1 MTPAALL
8 ETAILLGLFVL
19 AGGGYGGL
27 YSIGRL
33 RSHTNLMRAGG
44 VCWLI
49 AFGIALAIAF
59 ATPLD
64 PGWKLLILAS
74 AVVYAIIPPVT
85 WRYLERLHAE
95 QPEERA
101 HR

>member
-1 MTPAALL
+1 MTPAALI

-33 RSHTNLMRAGG
+33 SARPLLVTIGR
-44 VCWLI
+44 VCWVV
-49 AFGIALAIAF
+49 AMALALVIAV

-64 PGWKLLILAS
+64 TGWKLLILAS
-74 AVVYAIIPPVT
+74 AAVYAVIPPMT
-85 WRYLERLHAE
+85 WRYLERTHV
-95 QPEERA
+95 EEGLR
-101 HR
+101 R